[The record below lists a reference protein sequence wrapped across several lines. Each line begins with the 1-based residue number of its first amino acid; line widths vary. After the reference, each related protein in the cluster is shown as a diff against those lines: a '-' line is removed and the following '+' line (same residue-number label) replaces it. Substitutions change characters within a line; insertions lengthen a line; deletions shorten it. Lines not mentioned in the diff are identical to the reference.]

1 MSNIAYHYSE
11 NAELVLAGQSARHYP
26 WHVHRTHRTV
36 GVVLGGT
43 VTLGTREGMR
53 ILHSGACFVVEPG
66 EVHCL
71 TIAENT
77 LFLALCIDVSRPI
90 AEVKEE
96 VGGLLTRGAEVC
108 LSGQVGF
115 DFAFEKLKGLE
126 DIFAREALGSSPVER
141 EAESCIRGIVQQ
153 LMVDPGEPL
162 SVEEMAVAAGD
173 SPWQFIRRFRRVMGM
188 TPYAFRLACRLSL
201 VRQLLRQDET
211 AAGAAA
217 VAGFVDQS
225 HMHKLFR
232 RHHGLTPRQFLKCSF
247 RAEP

>member
-11 NAELVLAGQSARHYP
+11 NAEIVLAGQSARHYP
-26 WHVHRTHRTV
+26 WHVHRTHWTV
-36 GVVLGGT
+36 GVVLEGR
-43 VTLGTREGMR
+43 VTLGVRQG
-53 ILHSGACFVVEPG
+53 IQVLHPGEHFVVAPG

-71 TIAENT
+71 TITEHSV
-77 LFLALCIDVSRPI
+77 FVALCIDVSTSV
-90 AEVKEE
+90 AEVQGELKS
-96 VGGLLTRGAEVC
+96 LLCRISEAC
-108 LSGQVGF
+108 LSGLVGSGF
-115 DFAFEKLKGLE
+115 ILKKLRGLE
-126 DIFAREALGSSPVER
+126 HLSAVGA
-141 EAESCIRGIVQQ
+141 EAESPVQGMLQQ
-153 LMVDPGEPL
+153 LMIDPGEPL

-173 SPWQFIRRFRRVMGM
+173 SPWQFIRHFRRVTGM
-188 TPYAFRLACRLSL
+188 TPYAFRLVCRLSL

>member
-36 GVVLGGT
+36 GIVLRGA

-53 ILHSGACFVVEPG
+53 VLHSGACFVVEPG

-71 TIAENT
+71 TIAESA
-77 LFLALCIDVSRPI
+77 LFLSLCIDASRPI
-90 AEVKEE
+90 GELREE
-96 VGGLLTRGAEVC
+96 VDGLMARGAEAC
-108 LSGQVGF
+108 LAGWVGF
-115 DFAFEKLKGLE
+115 DFAFEKLKGWE
-126 DIFAREALGSSPVER
+126 DLFAREALGASTVQSDSD
-141 EAESCIRGIVQQ
+141 SCIRGIMQQ
-153 LMVDPGEPL
+153 LMTDPGEPL
-162 SVEEMAVAAGD
+162 SVEEMAVAVGD

-188 TPYAFRLACRLSL
+188 TPYAFRLACRLSQ

-232 RHHGLTPRQFLKCSF
+232 RHHGLTPREFLRCSF